1 MNYFAGWYAIF
12 VREMLLFRRKF
23 FKFSFR
29 CVNFFFEGDVFV
41 DQFLHF

>member
-23 FKFSFR
+23 FKFSYLLPLP
-29 CVNFFFEGDVFV
+29 CLN
-41 DQFLHF
+41 LYLC